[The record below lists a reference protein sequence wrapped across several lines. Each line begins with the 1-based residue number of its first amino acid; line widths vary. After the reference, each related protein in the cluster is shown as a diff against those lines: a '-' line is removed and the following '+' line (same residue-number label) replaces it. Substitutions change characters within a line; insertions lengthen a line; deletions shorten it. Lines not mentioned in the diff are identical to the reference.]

1 MKKKVIYLM
10 LVLST
15 VTVLMGCGG
24 GSSTYESNLN
34 SGMEKFTSGD
44 YNDMSEGEKEAVNDF
59 LEWQSE
65 NY

>member
-10 LVLST
+10 LMLSM

-24 GSSTYESNLN
+24 SSTYENNLN
-34 SGMEKFTSGD
+34 SGMDKFTSGD
-44 YNDMSEGEKEAVNDF
+44 YNDMSDDEKAAVNDF